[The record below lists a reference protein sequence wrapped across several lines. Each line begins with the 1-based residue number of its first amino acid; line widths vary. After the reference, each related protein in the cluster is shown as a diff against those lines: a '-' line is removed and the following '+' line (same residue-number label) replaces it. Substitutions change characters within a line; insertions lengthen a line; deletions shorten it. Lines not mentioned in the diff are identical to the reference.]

1 MKINLGSHNKRIEGF
16 VNVDGLDLPN
26 VDVIHDLTLFPYP
39 FEDNS
44 AEEIYICEV
53 LEHISFRKTAFVL
66 RECKRILAHGG
77 KLTVQVP
84 DIGAMCEMYAH
95 DQICDC
101 VPRKAKKYSDYTAN
115 ARCCSC
121 RGRALIHPERWRF
134 AFSGAQKHEFDAHLN
149 HFTKDILM
157 NDLVSA
163 GFTDIE
169 FTDNI
174 YKLVVIAT
182 KKSLL

>member
-77 KLTVQVP
+77 KLTIQVP

-95 DQICDC
+95 DARYVIVCREKLKAMLNIKQIQ
-101 VPRKAKKYSDYTAN
+101 
-115 ARCCSC
+115 RCC
-121 RGRALIHPERWRF
+121 
-134 AFSGAQKHEFDAHLN
+134 
-149 HFTKDILM
+149 
-157 NDLVSA
+157 
-163 GFTDIE
+163 
-169 FTDNI
+169 
-174 YKLVVIAT
+174 
-182 KKSLL
+182 